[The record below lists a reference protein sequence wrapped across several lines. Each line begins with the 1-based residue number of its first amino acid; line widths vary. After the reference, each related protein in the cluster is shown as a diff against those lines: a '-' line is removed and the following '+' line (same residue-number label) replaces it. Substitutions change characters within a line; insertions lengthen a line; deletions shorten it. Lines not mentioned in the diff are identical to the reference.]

1 MTKGATDEART
12 GSALA
17 KQKGKPAQAA
27 QNTQAPESN
36 SAFKVEVRSF

>member
-12 GSALA
+12 GSALG

-27 QNTQAPESN
+27 QNT
-36 SAFKVEVRSF
+36 